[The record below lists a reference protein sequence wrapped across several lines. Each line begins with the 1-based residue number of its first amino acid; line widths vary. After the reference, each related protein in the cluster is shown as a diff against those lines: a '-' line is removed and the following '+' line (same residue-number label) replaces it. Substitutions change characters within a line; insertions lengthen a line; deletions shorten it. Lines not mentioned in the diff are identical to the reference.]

1 LFIEYTVN
9 PLYFCV
15 PVNISIS
22 LYNYVSS
29 TSVTQDLCTSLA
41 LSVSSSIFMRT
52 NLLQVVLGEQ
62 LKKTIF
68 GGFFSI
74 AVGYGLAL
82 MVGILVAGGAR
93 LG

>member
-1 LFIEYTVN
+1 
-9 PLYFCV
+9 
-15 PVNISIS
+15 
-22 LYNYVSS
+22 
-29 TSVTQDLCTSLA
+29 
-41 LSVSSSIFMRT
+41 MKM

-93 LG
+93 FAQHKYLQ

>member
-1 LFIEYTVN
+1 LT
-9 PLYFCV
+9 LYRR
-15 PVNISIS
+15 SYYS
-22 LYNYVSS
+22 
-29 TSVTQDLCTSLA
+29 SVTQQCDLFTFFA
-41 LSVSSSIFMRT
+41 LSGSYFSERM
-52 NLLQVVLGEQ
+52 LQVVLGEQ

-93 LG
+93 

>member
-1 LFIEYTVN
+1 
-9 PLYFCV
+9 
-15 PVNISIS
+15 
-22 LYNYVSS
+22 
-29 TSVTQDLCTSLA
+29 
-41 LSVSSSIFMRT
+41 MKM

-93 LG
+93 